1 MVIDHY
7 GFSASLELLFKKTQ
21 KLRAIV
27 IKMN

>member
-1 MVIDHY
+1 MAIDHY
-7 GFSASLELLFKKTQ
+7 DLSASLELLLKKTQ